1 MTKQPKVIKRNDKP
15 VNPDVWRLAT
25 SMKSLLK
32 TRYPNPDERRVVV
45 QKIMQEVKAS

>member
-15 VNPDVWRLAT
+15 VNADVWRLVG

-32 TRYPNPDERRVVV
+32 TRYPDPAERRVVA